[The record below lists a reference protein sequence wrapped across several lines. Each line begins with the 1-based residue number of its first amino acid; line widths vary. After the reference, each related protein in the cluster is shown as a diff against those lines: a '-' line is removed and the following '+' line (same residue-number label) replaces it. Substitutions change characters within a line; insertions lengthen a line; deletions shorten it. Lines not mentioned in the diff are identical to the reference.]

1 MTTISLRLPD
11 SWHQQVKEF
20 AQKDGVS
27 INQYIT
33 LALAE
38 KMSALTAENY
48 LSARAA
54 RGDKAK
60 FRAAMSKVA
69 KTQPANLQDHLS
81 K

>member
-11 SWHQQVKEF
+11 SWHAQVRELAK
-20 AQKDGVS
+20 QDGVS

-38 KMSALTAENY
+38 KISALTAENY
-48 LSARAA
+48 LAVRAQ
-54 RGDKAK
+54 RGSKAK

-69 KTQPANLQDHLS
+69 KVKPSEPRDRL
-81 K
+81 

>member
-11 SWHQQVKEF
+11 SWHAQVRELAK
-20 AQKDGVS
+20 QDGVS

-38 KMSALTAENY
+38 KISALTAENY
-48 LSARAA
+48 LAV
-54 RGDKAK
+54 RGQRGSKAK

-69 KTQPANLQDHLS
+69 KVPPANLRDRL
-81 K
+81 

>member
-11 SWHQQVKEF
+11 SWHAQVKEL
-20 AQKDGVS
+20 AKQDGVS

-38 KMSALTAENY
+38 KISALTAENY
-48 LSARAA
+48 LAMRAQ
-54 RGDKAK
+54 RGSKAK

-69 KTQPANLQDHLS
+69 KATPANPKDSL
-81 K
+81 